1 MTTMMPMA
9 MTTVMLMTVMV
20 AQVREHLDRFVIGQV
35 EAKKVLA
42 VAVCDHYNHLR
53 RCIREVVGGGRSRG
67 DADDD
72 DDDDDDDDTAHA
84 SAR

>member
-1 MTTMMPMA
+1 MMAMTMG
-9 MTTVMLMTVMV
+9 MTTVMLMTVML

-53 RCIREVVGGGRSRG
+53 RCIREVGGSR

-72 DDDDDDDDTAHA
+72 DDDDDDDDTHA
-84 SAR
+84 SARSGVT